1 MGGEILA
8 VDLSS
13 VPIFSW
19 SVSRYKLYNAC
30 KRAYFYNYYLSN
42 ASASTNCC
50 EQIEILKKLKRLKN
64 IELIVN
70 QSFLD
75 GLTQTFSTSGR
86 KIRRNLQEKF
96 LKSAICEL
104 KRNFGSSSAD
114 GFSDIYE
121 VVYDELSLNDA
132 FDKAYFLLKEA
143 VARFENTELFDELL
157 DVSYVNIKQFIPPI
171 YAYFNGIRVWARP
184 ALMWTASGEQHV
196 LNVAFGGKNN
206 TYPISLGISAIY
218 LAQRTNS
225 SYNSIKSRKLFLSD
239 TSEIYEGQLQVED
252 LVEYVAETSNEML
265 DAILGRDLIDELMFE
280 RCDNAQV
287 CEKCKFLMFCNKRS
301 N

>member
-19 SVSRYKLYNAC
+19 SVSRYKLYNGC

-42 ASASTNCC
+42 TSSLTNCY
-50 EQIEILKKLKRLKN
+50 EQIKILKKLKRLKN
-64 IELIVN
+64 IDLIVN

-75 GLTQTFSTSGR
+75 GLTQTFSTPGR
-86 KIRRNLQEKF
+86 KNRRNIQGKF

-104 KRNFGSSSAD
+104 KKNFTSSSAD
-114 GFSDIYE
+114 GISDIYE

-132 FDKAYFLLKEA
+132 FEKALFLLKEA
-143 VARFENTELFDELL
+143 VSRFENTELFDELL

-171 YAYFNGIRVWARP
+171 YAYFNGIRIWARP
-184 ALMWTASGEQHV
+184 ALMWTALGEQHV
-196 LNVAFGGKNN
+196 LNVALGDKNN

-225 SYNSIKSRKLFLSD
+225 SYNSIKSRKLFLGD
-239 TSEIYEGQLQVED
+239 TSEVYEGQLQIED
-252 LVEYVAETSNEML
+252 LVEYVAETSTEML
-265 DAILGRDLIDELMFE
+265 DLVLGRDFIDEFMFQK
-280 RCDNAQV
+280 CDNAQV